1 MQPLEKRLQS
11 LHLELK
17 VIDPETLVFILNGE
31 ISLYNSQTLRKEI
44 DKNMTQG
51 IRNFLLDFTNV
62 SMIDSS
68 GIGALFA
75 ITRTLSARSGRVSI
89 FGASSYVRKI
99 FEMTRVVNYLSLT
112 ETLDETLAGLRLP
125 LPARI

>member
-89 FGASSYVRKI
+89 FGASRYVRKI
-99 FEMTRVVNYLSLT
+99 FEMTRVVN
-112 ETLDETLAGLRLP
+112 
-125 LPARI
+125 